1 MKWLRPN
8 DSSANYQDRRGRI
21 SGRGLALGGGIGGIV
36 IVLASLFFGVDL
48 TGLMQVANN
57 VLPGSQ
63 TEQVDP
69 SRVNENEEFKV
80 FTLRVFN
87 SCNDVWTDLFNSELQ
102 RSYAAPTLVTFT
114 DQVQSRCGG
123 ATSEVGPFY
132 CPADQTVYIDLDF
145 FNLLAS
151 RFKAPGDLAMA
162 YVTAHEVGHHVQ
174 NLLGISDKLHQ
185 QQGRVSQEA
194 YNRASVQLELQADYL
209 AGVWAYHAQRLGII
223 LIEPGDL
230 EDALTAANAI
240 GDDTLQKEAQGYAVP
255 DSFTHGT
262 SAQRMQAFRSGF
274 ETGSLDGA
282 IRYRL

>member
-48 TGLMQVANN
+48 TGLMRVADN
-57 VLPGSQ
+57 VLPSSQ

-69 SRVNENEEFKV
+69 SHVNENEEFKV

-87 SCNDVWTDLFNSELQ
+87 SCNDVWTDLFTSELR

-274 ETGSLDGA
+274 ESGSLDGA
-282 IRYRL
+282 SRYRL

>member
-57 VLPGSQ
+57 ALPGSQ

-87 SCNDVWTDLFNSELQ
+87 SCNDVWTDLFTSELR
-102 RSYAAPTLVTFT
+102 RSYTAPTLVTFT

-123 ATSEVGPFY
+123 ASSEVGPFY

-185 QQGRVSQEA
+185 QRGRVSQEA

-274 ETGSLDGA
+274 ESGSLDGA
-282 IRYRL
+282 SRYRL

>member
-48 TGLMQVANN
+48 TGLMRVADN
-57 VLPGSQ
+57 VLPSSQ

-87 SCNDVWTDLFNSELQ
+87 SCNDVWTDLFTSELR

-151 RFKAPGDLAMA
+151 RFKALGDLAMA

-274 ETGSLDGA
+274 ESGSLDGA
-282 IRYRL
+282 SRYRL

>member
-48 TGLMQVANN
+48 TGLMQVADN

-80 FTLRVFN
+80 FSLRVFN

-262 SAQRMQAFRSGF
+262 SAQRMQSFRSGF

-282 IRYRL
+282 SRYHF

>member
-8 DSSANYQDRRGRI
+8 DSSANYEDRRGRI

-48 TGLMQVANN
+48 SGLMQVADN

-87 SCNDVWTDLFNSELQ
+87 SCNDVWTDLFSSELR

-274 ETGSLDGA
+274 ESGSFDGA
-282 IRYRL
+282 SRYRL

>member
-48 TGLMQVANN
+48 TGLMQVADN

-80 FTLRVFN
+80 FSLRVFN

-174 NLLGISDKLHQ
+174 NLFGISDKLHQ

-209 AGVWAYHAQRLGII
+209 AGVWAFHAQRLGII

-274 ETGSLDGA
+274 ETGNLDGA
-282 IRYRL
+282 SRYRF

>member
-21 SGRGLALGGGIGGIV
+21 SGRGLAIGGGIGGIV

-48 TGLMQVANN
+48 SGLMQVANN
-57 VLPGSQ
+57 VLPSSQ
-63 TEQVDP
+63 KEQVDP

-223 LIEPGDL
+223 LIESGDL

-282 IRYRL
+282 SRYRL

>member
-48 TGLMQVANN
+48 TGLMQVADN

-87 SCNDVWTDLFNSELQ
+87 SCNDVWTDLFKSKLQ

-274 ETGSLDGA
+274 ETGNLDGA
-282 IRYRL
+282 SRYRF

>member
-48 TGLMQVANN
+48 TGLMRVADN

-162 YVTAHEVGHHVQ
+162 YVTAHEVGHHMQ
-174 NLLGISDKLHQ
+174 NILGISDKLHQ
-185 QQGRVSQEA
+185 QRGRVSQEA

-240 GDDTLQKEAQGYAVP
+240 GDDTLQKEAQGYVVP

-274 ETGSLDGA
+274 ESGSLDGA
-282 IRYRL
+282 SRYRL

>member
-48 TGLMQVANN
+48 TGLMQVADN

-80 FTLRVFN
+80 FTLRLFN
-87 SCNDVWTDLFNSELQ
+87 SCNDVWTDLFKSELQ

-274 ETGSLDGA
+274 ETGNLDGA
-282 IRYRL
+282 SRYRF

>member
-48 TGLMQVANN
+48 SGLMQVADN

-185 QQGRVSQEA
+185 QQERVSQEA

-223 LIEPGDL
+223 LIESGDL

-274 ETGSLDGA
+274 ESGSFDGA
-282 IRYRL
+282 SRYRL

>member
-48 TGLMQVANN
+48 TGLMQVADN

-63 TEQVDP
+63 MEQVDP

-87 SCNDVWTDLFNSELQ
+87 SCNDVWTDLFNSELH

-282 IRYRL
+282 SRYRF

>member
-48 TGLMQVANN
+48 TGLMRVADN

-185 QQGRVSQEA
+185 QRGRVSQEA

-274 ETGSLDGA
+274 ESGNLDGA
-282 IRYRL
+282 SRYRL

>member
-48 TGLMQVANN
+48 TGLMRVADN

-87 SCNDVWTDLFNSELQ
+87 SCNDVWTDLFTSELR
-102 RSYAAPTLVTFT
+102 RSYTAPTLVTFT

-282 IRYRL
+282 SRYRL

>member
-48 TGLMQVANN
+48 TGLMRVADN

-114 DQVQSRCGG
+114 DQVQSRCGR

-282 IRYRL
+282 SRYRL

>member
-48 TGLMQVANN
+48 TGLMQVADN

-132 CPADQTVYIDLDF
+132 CPVDQTVYIDLDF

-274 ETGSLDGA
+274 ETGNLDGA
-282 IRYRL
+282 SRYRF

>member
-48 TGLMQVANN
+48 TGLMRVADN
-57 VLPGSQ
+57 VLPSSQ

-87 SCNDVWTDLFNSELQ
+87 SCNDVWTDLFTSELR

-282 IRYRL
+282 SRYRL

>member
-48 TGLMQVANN
+48 TGLLQVANN
-57 VLPGSQ
+57 ALPGSQ

-87 SCNDVWTDLFNSELQ
+87 SCNDVWTDLFTSELQ

-123 ATSEVGPFY
+123 ASSEVGPFY
-132 CPADQTVYIDLDF
+132 CPADQMVYIDLDF

-185 QQGRVSQEA
+185 QRGRVSQEA

-282 IRYRL
+282 SRYRL

>member
-48 TGLMQVANN
+48 TGLMQVADN

-282 IRYRL
+282 SRYHF

>member
-48 TGLMQVANN
+48 TGLMRVANN
-57 VLPGSQ
+57 ALPGSQ

-102 RSYAAPTLVTFT
+102 RSYATPTLVTFT

-132 CPADQTVYIDLDF
+132 CPADQMVYIDLDF

-274 ETGSLDGA
+274 ESGSLDGA
-282 IRYRL
+282 SRYRL

>member
-48 TGLMQVANN
+48 SGLMQVANN

-209 AGVWAYHAQRLGII
+209 AGVWVYHAQRLGII
-223 LIEPGDL
+223 LIESGDL

-274 ETGSLDGA
+274 ESGSLDGA
-282 IRYRL
+282 SRYRL

>member
-48 TGLMQVANN
+48 TGLMRVADN

-87 SCNDVWTDLFNSELQ
+87 SCNDVWTDLFSSELR

-185 QQGRVSQEA
+185 QRGRVSQEA

-274 ETGSLDGA
+274 ESGSFDGA
-282 IRYRL
+282 SRYRL

>member
-48 TGLMQVANN
+48 TGLMRVANN
-57 VLPGSQ
+57 ALPGSQ

-162 YVTAHEVGHHVQ
+162 YVTAHEGGHHVQ

-274 ETGSLDGA
+274 ESGSFDGA
-282 IRYRL
+282 SRYRL

>member
-21 SGRGLALGGGIGGIV
+21 SGKGLALGGGIGGIV

-48 TGLMQVANN
+48 SGLMQVANN
-57 VLPGSQ
+57 VLPSSQ
-63 TEQVDP
+63 KEQVDP

-223 LIEPGDL
+223 LIESGDL

-282 IRYRL
+282 SRYRL

>member
-48 TGLMQVANN
+48 SGLMQVANN

-145 FNLLAS
+145 FNLLSS

-274 ETGSLDGA
+274 ETGSLEGA
-282 IRYRL
+282 SRYRL

>member
-48 TGLMQVANN
+48 TGLMRVADN

-87 SCNDVWTDLFNSELQ
+87 SCNDVWTDLFSSELR

-185 QQGRVSQEA
+185 QRGRVSQEA

-274 ETGSLDGA
+274 ESGSLDGA
-282 IRYRL
+282 SRYRL

>member
-48 TGLMQVANN
+48 SGLMQVADN

-132 CPADQTVYIDLDF
+132 CPTDQTVYIDLDF

-185 QQGRVSQEA
+185 QQGRVSQDA

-274 ETGSLDGA
+274 ESGSLDGA
-282 IRYRL
+282 SRYRL

>member
-102 RSYAAPTLVTFT
+102 RSYAAPTLVIFT

-282 IRYRL
+282 SRYRL

>member
-48 TGLMQVANN
+48 TGLMQVADN

-274 ETGSLDGA
+274 ETGNLDGA
-282 IRYRL
+282 SRYRF

>member
-21 SGRGLALGGGIGGIV
+21 SGRELALGGGIGGIV

-282 IRYRL
+282 SRYRL

>member
-48 TGLMQVANN
+48 SGLMQVANN
-57 VLPGSQ
+57 VLPSSQ
-63 TEQVDP
+63 KEQVDP

-209 AGVWAYHAQRLGII
+209 AGVWARPGWRHLPWGGRHPLRKRQCHERSI
-223 LIEPGDL
+223 L
-230 EDALTAANAI
+230 
-240 GDDTLQKEAQGYAVP
+240 
-255 DSFTHGT
+255 
-262 SAQRMQAFRSGF
+262 GF
-274 ETGSLDGA
+274 EDHS
-282 IRYRL
+282 

>member
-36 IVLASLFFGVDL
+36 IVLASLFFGIDL
-48 TGLMQVANN
+48 TGLMQVADN

-87 SCNDVWTDLFNSELQ
+87 SCNDVWTDLFKSELQ

-145 FNLLAS
+145 FNLLTS

-274 ETGSLDGA
+274 ETGNLDGA
-282 IRYRL
+282 SRYRF

>member
-57 VLPGSQ
+57 ALPGSQ
-63 TEQVDP
+63 TEQIDP

-87 SCNDVWTDLFNSELQ
+87 SCNDVWTDLFTSELR
-102 RSYAAPTLVTFT
+102 RSYTAPTLVTFT

-123 ATSEVGPFY
+123 ASSEVGPFY

-185 QQGRVSQEA
+185 QRGRVSQEA

-274 ETGSLDGA
+274 ESGSLDGA
-282 IRYRL
+282 SRYRL

>member
-48 TGLMQVANN
+48 TGLMRVADN
-57 VLPGSQ
+57 VLPSSQ

-87 SCNDVWTDLFNSELQ
+87 SCNDVWTDLFTSELR
-102 RSYAAPTLVTFT
+102 RSYTAPTLVTFT

-282 IRYRL
+282 SRYRL

>member
-48 TGLMQVANN
+48 SGLMQVANN

-274 ETGSLDGA
+274 ESGSFDGA
-282 IRYRL
+282 SRYRL

>member
-48 TGLMQVANN
+48 TGLMQVADN

-162 YVTAHEVGHHVQ
+162 YVTAHEAGHHVQ

-274 ETGSLDGA
+274 ETGNLDGA
-282 IRYRL
+282 SRYRF

>member
-48 TGLMQVANN
+48 TGLMRVADN
-57 VLPGSQ
+57 VLPSSQ

-282 IRYRL
+282 SRYRF

>member
-8 DSSANYQDRRGRI
+8 DSLANYQDRRRRI

-48 TGLMQVANN
+48 TGLMRVADN

-87 SCNDVWTDLFNSELQ
+87 SCNDVWTDLFSSELR

-274 ETGSLDGA
+274 ESGSLDGA
-282 IRYRL
+282 SRYRL

>member
-48 TGLMQVANN
+48 TGLMRVADN

-282 IRYRL
+282 SRYRL